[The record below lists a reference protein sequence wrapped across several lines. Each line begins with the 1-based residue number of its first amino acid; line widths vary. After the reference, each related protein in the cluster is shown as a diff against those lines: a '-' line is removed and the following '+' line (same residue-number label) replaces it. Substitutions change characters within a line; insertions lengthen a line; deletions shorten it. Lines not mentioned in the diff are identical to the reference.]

1 MKVIHSIKKVIHSI
15 IEAILIFSII
25 IFCLVLF
32 PFFAKEFEM
41 RDDVEF

>member
-25 IFCLVLF
+25 IFCLALF
-32 PFFAKEFEM
+32 PFVAQEFEM